1 MDKFR
6 EAQEQ
11 FEAKEF
17 EILGLQST
25 NENKGL
31 KPRPRPPLTIKSIV
45 TSPCSRPVKN
55 ELRWRPGME
64 TSGYENPLH
73 DSVPHTPA
81 REAHQDQHR
90 TRDGG
95 DRRCLK
101 PDELEHV
108 GPGSPDTSTTRSRS
122 SQDKGP
128 DRNPDQTRF
137 DLQGLSVIMGPIPN
151 CFCNLEAKTWIS
163 YTPKHRK
170 KTFYRCRKD
179 QENQCQFFEW
189 TQFQTLGGPGSV
201 EARHR

>member
-64 TSGYENPLH
+64 TSGYENPLYMIQFL
-73 DSVPHTPA
+73 TPLL
-81 REAHQDQHR
+81 E
-90 TRDGG
+90 
-95 DRRCLK
+95 RRIKINTEPETEEIDDVL
-101 PDELEHV
+101 
-108 GPGSPDTSTTRSRS
+108 
-122 SQDKGP
+122 
-128 DRNPDQTRF
+128 
-137 DLQGLSVIMGPIPN
+137 
-151 CFCNLEAKTWIS
+151 
-163 YTPKHRK
+163 
-170 KTFYRCRKD
+170 
-179 QENQCQFFEW
+179 
-189 TQFQTLGGPGSV
+189 
-201 EARHR
+201 

>member
-31 KPRPRPPLTIKSIV
+31 KPRLRPPLTIKSIV
-45 TSPCSRPVKN
+45 TSPCS
-55 ELRWRPGME
+55 RPGME

-73 DSVPHTPA
+73 DSVPHTPETEEIDDVLSEMSWNMSDQDP
-81 REAHQDQHR
+81 RTHQRQGHGQVK
-90 TRDGG
+90 TRGWTG
-95 DRRCLK
+95 TGTR
-101 PDELEHV
+101 PDLTFKDYPLLW
-108 GPGSPDTSTTRSRS
+108 GRYRAAS
-122 SQDKGP
+122 
-128 DRNPDQTRF
+128 
-137 DLQGLSVIMGPIPN
+137 
-151 CFCNLEAKTWIS
+151 ATWIS

-179 QENQCQFFEW
+179 QENQCQFFQW